1 MEITLEQLTHGNY
14 SHALEINRD
23 DIPEAWVDNAAY
35 LMDLTD
41 YGEEHHLIGHTY
53 LARLGTRYIG
63 IILIGEAIPWDTDP
77 DEMKGRPFYRIMG
90 FVVDRNYRSRGIGGE
105 ILEKAVRQV
114 YDEFG
119 PRPLALGVHRENPR
133 AGEFYKRHRF
143 RPTGIYEGNDEY
155 YLRLNI

>member
-77 DEMKGRPFYRIMG
+77 DEIRGRQELQKQRHW
-90 FVVDRNYRSRGIGGE
+90 RGNSGKSG
-105 ILEKAVRQV
+105 Q
-114 YDEFG
+114 
-119 PRPLALGVHRENPR
+119 
-133 AGEFYKRHRF
+133 
-143 RPTGIYEGNDEY
+143 TGI
-155 YLRLNI
+155 R